1 MNLKKEKVNVLDRN
15 NVVNIISQF
24 KAENL
29 GKYGIKKIGIF
40 GSVALDSAD
49 PTSDIDVVVEL
60 DRPDM
65 FSLIG
70 IKQDL
75 EALLNMPVDIVRY
88 RKSMNKY
95 LKQRID
101 NDAVYV

>member
-1 MNLKKEKVNVLDRN
+1 MDRN
-15 NVVNIISQF
+15 NIVNIISQF

-29 GKYGIKKIGIF
+29 NRYGIKKIGIF
-40 GSVALDSAD
+40 GSMALNATD
-49 PTSDIDVVVEL
+49 PASDIDVVVEL
-60 DRPDM
+60 EKPDM
-65 FSLIG
+65 FCLIG

-95 LKQRID
+95 LKKRID
-101 NDAVYV
+101 TDAVYV

>member
-1 MNLKKEKVNVLDRN
+1 MDRN
-15 NVVNIISQF
+15 NVVNKISQF

-29 GKYGIKKIGIF
+29 NRYGIKKIGIF
-40 GSVALDSAD
+40 GSVALNATG
-49 PTSDIDVVVEL
+49 PANDIDVVVEL
-60 DRPDM
+60 EKPDM
-65 FSLIG
+65 FCLIG

-75 EALLNMPVDIVRY
+75 EALLNIPVDIVRY

>member
-1 MNLKKEKVNVLDRN
+1 MDRN
-15 NVVNIISQF
+15 NVVNKISQF

-29 GKYGIKKIGIF
+29 NRYGIKKIGIF
-40 GSVALDSAD
+40 GSATRIATG
-49 PTSDIDVVVEL
+49 PPNDIDVVVEL
-60 DRPDM
+60 EKPDM
-65 FSLIG
+65 FCLIG

-88 RKSMNKY
+88 RNGMNKY

>member
-1 MNLKKEKVNVLDRN
+1 MDRN
-15 NVVNIISQF
+15 NVVNKISQF

-29 GKYGIKKIGIF
+29 NRYGIKKIGIF
-40 GSVALDSAD
+40 GSVALNATG
-49 PTSDIDVVVEL
+49 PANDIDVVVEL
-60 DRPDM
+60 EKPDM
-65 FSLIG
+65 FCLIG